1 MASNAFIG
9 LRLPQSM
16 GLIKLP
22 VLRWLL
28 KLGKRGNPVTDAM
41 TAKLN
46 NVCQSR
52 LGSEKAQRPCHESEA
67 GSTFSKA
74 NIASLISSTRPLKTV

>member
-1 MASNAFIG
+1 
-9 LRLPQSM
+9 M

-41 TAKLN
+41 TAKLS
-46 NVCQSR
+46 NVCRSR

>member
-1 MASNAFIG
+1 
-9 LRLPQSM
+9 M

-41 TAKLN
+41 TAKLS

-74 NIASLISSTRPLKTV
+74 NIASLISSTRPLKTD

>member
-1 MASNAFIG
+1 MASNTFIG

-28 KLGKRGNPVTDAM
+28 KLGKRGNSVTDAV
-41 TAKLN
+41 TAKLSH
-46 NVCQSR
+46 VCQSR
-52 LGSEKAQRPCHESEA
+52 LGSEKAQRPHYEPEA

-74 NIASLISSTRPLKTV
+74 NIASVISSTRPLKTV

>member
-1 MASNAFIG
+1 
-9 LRLPQSM
+9 M

-28 KLGKRGNPVTDAM
+28 KLGKRGNPVTDVM